1 MKKIILIS
9 ISFVILLSSLFIF
22 SNNKK
27 LIFSDYLLYPL
38 DEETKLNNYDYSFSN
53 TNLTS
58 ELLNEYLDN
67 NALNLKTNKRIN
79 SLIKKSNKIYLSVG
93 LNDLF
98 YLINNNEGN
107 LEFNY
112 NLFTKKM
119 ALLEYNIHEII
130 TSILSVKEVEIYYF
144 SLYYLNDEN
153 VDVLIYEFNLEIKEL
168 LNSFNVNYIEVN
180 DYIKVNDYIF
190 SLDNQKEL
198 LKTLELL

>member
-130 TSILSVKEVEIYYF
+130 TSILSVKEVDIYYF
-144 SLYYLNDEN
+144 SLYYLNDDN

-180 DYIKVNDYIF
+180 DYIKVNNYNYT
-190 SLDNQKEL
+190 LDNQKEL

>member
-38 DEETKLNNYDYSFSN
+38 DEETKLNIYDYSFSN

-98 YLINNNEGN
+98 SLINNNEGK

-112 NLFTKKM
+112 SLFTKKM

-130 TSILSVKEVEIYYF
+130 TSILSVKEVDIYYF

-168 LNSFNVNYIEVN
+168 LISFNINYIEVN

-190 SLDNQKEL
+190 TLDNQKEL
-198 LKTLELL
+198 LKTLEMI